1 MSTGLDRF
9 WEIMGWV
16 LALEGD
22 AFVMIASRPHGLWFS
37 LFVVFLAGLSLA
49 IEQSL
54 ILFINRVKPLRFVVS
69 LLLNAVLFAIAFLFL
84 ALSTWL
90 ICLLPWSV
98 HVPLLPLITVLGL
111 GYIPLLFSFLGA
123 LPYFG
128 RPILNLLS
136 VWNLLAM
143 VVGFGAIAKIGLT
156 PAVGYIAFGWVIKQ
170 ILENTIGQPIAHLG
184 GRLAD
189 RVAGVKLADSQREL
203 QALIQARIK
212 PAQPRRGQWGRI
224 FPRLRQMVRAPG
236 RINAA
241 GQAIAPPVRAPLD
254 LTATSR
260 VLDQSKKTPL
270 GQPLMWLKQQLREG
284 SRLLRKSFS
293 LMVMAIAFVMIL
305 IVLHPIRDWWFGW
318 YSGFPVPLR
327 LAFDLAW
334 ISFVAIVFAGL
345 LAPLETLGWW
355 AGWYG
360 ETINTAMDATTRAID
375 SSDQSLVTPPI
386 SRYLVYLDGI
396 GQSGNH
402 YTPDVEAFLAALK
415 PALPKDVD
423 LVRGLMMYSVLNK
436 PLDEDRPL
444 AFLWK
449 LADRARWGNP
459 AALLGFIV
467 NLRNI
472 IIVAVSSDNRYGPI
486 YNQGIAQIIIDE
498 LLRRGYQPGSG
509 VPITLLGYSGG
520 GEMSVAVGPYLKR
533 AIAAPIDVISLGG
546 VMSANNNVLKLEHL
560 YHIVGEKD
568 SVERLGPIMF
578 PGRWELFAL
587 SYWNRAKRRGK
598 ITLISAG
605 PVGHQVPGGYMDPEA
620 VLPDGRTHLHH
631 TVEMIL
637 TILRGKVPPDRTLP
651 RKLSRYAKYLRAIDL
666 ILP

>member
-241 GQAIAPPVRAPLD
+241 GQAIAPPVRVPLD

-270 GQPLMWLKQQLREG
+270 GQPLMWLKQQLRKG

-293 LMVMAIAFVMIL
+293 LIVMAIAFVMIL

-360 ETINTAMDATTRAID
+360 ETINTAMDATTPAID

-578 PGRWELFAL
+578 PGRWALFAL

-598 ITLISAG
+598 ITLMSAG

>member
-533 AIAAPIDVISLGG
+533 ASAAPIDVIALGG

>member
-1 MSTGLDRF
+1 
-9 WEIMGWV
+9 
-16 LALEGD
+16 
-22 AFVMIASRPHGLWFS
+22 
-37 LFVVFLAGLSLA
+37 
-49 IEQSL
+49 
-54 ILFINRVKPLRFVVS
+54 
-69 LLLNAVLFAIAFLFL
+69 
-84 ALSTWL
+84 
-90 ICLLPWSV
+90 
-98 HVPLLPLITVLGL
+98 
-111 GYIPLLFSFLGA
+111 
-123 LPYFG
+123 
-128 RPILNLLS
+128 
-136 VWNLLAM
+136 
-143 VVGFGAIAKIGLT
+143 
-156 PAVGYIAFGWVIKQ
+156 
-170 ILENTIGQPIAHLG
+170 
-184 GRLAD
+184 
-189 RVAGVKLADSQREL
+189 
-203 QALIQARIK
+203 
-212 PAQPRRGQWGRI
+212 
-224 FPRLRQMVRAPG
+224 
-236 RINAA
+236 
-241 GQAIAPPVRAPLD
+241 
-254 LTATSR
+254 
-260 VLDQSKKTPL
+260 
-270 GQPLMWLKQQLREG
+270 
-284 SRLLRKSFS
+284 
-293 LMVMAIAFVMIL
+293 
-305 IVLHPIRDWWFGW
+305 
-318 YSGFPVPLR
+318 
-327 LAFDLAW
+327 
-334 ISFVAIVFAGL
+334 
-345 LAPLETLGWW
+345 
-355 AGWYG
+355 
-360 ETINTAMDATTRAID
+360 
-375 SSDQSLVTPPI
+375 
-386 SRYLVYLDGI
+386 
-396 GQSGNH
+396 
-402 YTPDVEAFLAALK
+402 
-415 PALPKDVD
+415 
-423 LVRGLMMYSVLNK
+423 MYSVLNK